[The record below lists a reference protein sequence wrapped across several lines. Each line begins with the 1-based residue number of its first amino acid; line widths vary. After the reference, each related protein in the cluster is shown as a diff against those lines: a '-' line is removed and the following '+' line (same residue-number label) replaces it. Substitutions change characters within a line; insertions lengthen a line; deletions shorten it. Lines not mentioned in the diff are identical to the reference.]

1 MNEKQK
7 QLLFKLGLDETS
19 DLDIIED
26 KVADY
31 LAQNGFDENYQL
43 VEDGLICES
52 ILDYIGDIDE
62 K

>member
-7 QLLFKLGLDETS
+7 QLLLKLGLDETS